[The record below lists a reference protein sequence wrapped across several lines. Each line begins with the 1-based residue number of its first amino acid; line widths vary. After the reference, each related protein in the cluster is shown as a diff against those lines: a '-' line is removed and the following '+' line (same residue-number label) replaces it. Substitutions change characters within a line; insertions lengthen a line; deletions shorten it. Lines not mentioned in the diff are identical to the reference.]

1 MGLTCNVCIFRK
13 LAASWTL
20 KQFQPV
26 LQNSRQLFLTRSK
39 CFFKWWEEKRV
50 LQVVVYTCSTMSPIL
65 PSTVGPPGSFLHWE
79 EDTHHPSSLCAEMVH
94 LAAGSFWEK
103 LSAAL
108 FGMADSGTTVEI
120 PKHWCHYLGYWSQ
133 ITVILKKKAGNCI
146 HIFLG
151 LVFGSFPSQF
161 SNCWKALIPT
171 AVKMLG
177 FFSFLFN
184 KAFKW
189 CNSSHEHSDYDMP
202 LYSGKHL
209 PLTKTQWLQLQ

>member
-1 MGLTCNVCIFRK
+1 MDIKAVPASTAEFQTVIFN
-13 LAASWTL
+13 L
-20 KQFQPV
+20 FQV
-26 LQNSRQLFLTRSK
+26 LF
-39 CFFKWWEEKRV
+39 
-50 LQVVVYTCSTMSPIL
+50 QVVGRETCIT
-65 PSTVGPPGSFLHWE
+65 GGCLHLQYHVSHFAKCSGA
-79 EDTHHPSSLCAEMVH
+79 TR
-94 LAAGSFWEK
+94 K
-103 LSAAL
+103 LSALRRRHPPPL
-108 FGMADSGTTVEI
+108 FPVCWDGAFGCWQFLGEI
-120 PKHWCHYLGYWSQ
+120 VCCFVWDGRQCNYCGDTKTLMPLPWLLKSDHCD
-133 ITVILKKKAGNCI
+133 LKKKAGNCI
-146 HIFLG
+146 RIFLG